1 MLGKWGIKNH
11 KQQSLHLLYTFCILF
26 NIKLTFIMKREI
38 KILVALLAVLFIFSF
53 SLVTVT
59 AQQYTLTDADVVVTN
74 GVIESCSYGF
84 EVKDIIIPEI
94 LDGQTITGIADK
106 ELQSGVFY
114 NKGIVNVQLPST
126 LENIGAWAFQENSLT
141 SLSIPNSVTSIG
153 YAAFRNNSL
162 TSVNI
167 PNGVTTIEGDTFGW
181 NSLTSLTIPNSVT
194 TIGSEAF
201 NFNSLTNLTIP
212 NSVTSIGA
220 FAFDGNKLTNVTI
233 PNSVTS
239 IGEGAFN
246 GNVITQI
253 NGVVSNGIIY
263 ARNNDGAEDNTTI
276 VSYGGVSDDID
287 FISNNVTNIG
297 DYAFYFNTLTSIT
310 IPNSVTAI
318 GDYAFQGNR
327 LTSVTIPNSVT
338 TIGDN
343 AFAWNILKSVILEQ
357 NSYIRLIGNYAFDGL
372 SNVTGISLPTN
383 ANSGFLGYKDSDG
396 NSYMAG
402 DNITDFSKLYYAVL
416 PAHILALDEVKFTNG
431 EITDYLGDYVDII
444 IPASFSV
451 NGANVGVT
459 IVGDGAFQENNL
471 TSVTIPNSVTTIKT
485 GAFARNHL
493 ENVTIGNGVTTI
505 GTEAFFDNPLTNVT
519 IPNSVTS
526 IGGSAFSHNSLT
538 DVIIPNSVTNIG
550 SYAFKNNELTSVTIS
565 NSVSTIGYFAF
576 AGNNLTN
583 LTIPNGVT
591 RIGDYAFSN
600 NDLTSVNFEQNSYI
614 RFIAGGVFDSNSGL
628 TGISLPLN
636 ANNGFSGYKDSDGM
650 SYAAGSNITDFSRAY
665 YAVLPAHVLTLDE
678 VEFSNSEI
686 TDYLGSYVDIIIPAS
701 FILDGA
707 NVSVTT
713 IGDGAFEDCILT
725 SVTIPNSVTTIGDYA
740 FVGNSLTT
748 ITLPNSVTTVGHD
761 AFSWNHLTSITIPSS
776 VTTIGGGA
784 FNCNAITQ
792 INGEESNGIVYARI
806 SNGSENNTTIVSYG
820 GVADNIDFIPENVT
834 TIGDYAFSDNS
845 LTSVTIP
852 NNVTTIG
859 YRAFA
864 WNNLTGVTLPA
875 PVLKE
880 GYEFIEWQN
889 VDGTVVT
896 EIIDFESSYEAKLNF
911 TGFIVSGKIT
921 IGDAQSVAMDGFK
934 SATIDNMQ
942 GVILYISG
950 DITGTRPVNSD
961 GTYSFALN
969 SGRNIVITPF
979 KEGYTFSPATITINN
994 IQADISNQD
1003 FTPVL
1008 TAIDNTK
1015 ISPVK
1020 VYPNPVSNMLTIEL
1034 AGTYSSVQVITL
1046 SGTVVKTVNCVG
1058 LSTVKTDIGH
1068 LIPGV
1073 YIIKVQGTGS
1083 AVVKK
1088 VIKK

>member
-1 MLGKWGIKNH
+1 
-11 KQQSLHLLYTFCILF
+11 
-26 NIKLTFIMKREI
+26 MKREI
-38 KILVALLAVLFIFSF
+38 KILMAPLALLFIFSF

-59 AQQYTLTDADVVVTN
+59 AQQYTLTDADVVVIN
-74 GVIESCSYGF
+74 GVIESCSYSF
-84 EVKDIIIPEI
+84 EVKDIIIPET

-114 NKGIVNVQLPST
+114 NKGIVNIQLPST
-126 LENIGAWAFQENSLT
+126 LENIGDWAFQENSLT

-162 TSVNI
+162 TSVTI
-167 PNGVTTIEGDTFGW
+167 PSSVTTIEGDTFGW

-201 NFNSLTNLTIP
+201 NYNSLTSLTIP

-220 FAFDGNKLTNVTI
+220 FAFEGNKLTNVTI
-233 PNSVTS
+233 PSSVTT

-246 GNVITQI
+246 GNVIIQI
-253 NGVVSNGIIY
+253 NGVASDGIIY
-263 ARNNDGAEDNTTI
+263 ARNSDGTEDNTTI

-287 FISNNVTNIG
+287 FISNSVTTIG
-297 DYAFYFNTLTSIT
+297 DYVFYFNTLTSIT

-318 GDYAFQGNR
+318 GDYAFHGNR

-343 AFAWNILKSVILEQ
+343 AFAWNILKSVTFEQ

-372 SNVTGISLPTN
+372 SSATGISLPTN
-383 ANSGFLGYKDSDG
+383 ANGGFLGYKDSDG
-396 NSYMAG
+396 NSYIAG

-416 PAHILALDEVKFTNG
+416 PAHILTLDEVEFSNG

-444 IPASFSV
+444 IPSSFSV
-451 NGANVGVT
+451 NETDMSVM
-459 IVGDGAFQENNL
+459 IIGDGAFQQNSL

-493 ENVTIGNGVTTI
+493 ENITIGNSVTTI
-505 GTEAFFDNPLTNVT
+505 GTEAFFDNPLTNVI

-538 DVIIPNSVTNIG
+538 TVTIPNNVTNIG
-550 SYAFKNNELTSVTIS
+550 SYAFKDNELTSVSIS
-565 NSVSTIGYFAF
+565 NNVSTIGYFAF
-576 AGNNLTN
+576 AGNNLTI
-583 LTIPNGVT
+583 LTIPSSVT
-591 RIGDYAFSN
+591 RIGDYAFAF

-614 RFIAGGVFDSNSGL
+614 RFIAEGVFESNSGL
-628 TGISLPLN
+628 TGIALPSN
-636 ANNGFSGYKDSDGM
+636 ANIGFSGYMDSYSK
-650 SYAAGSNITDFSRAY
+650 SYEAGGNMTDFSIAY
-665 YAVLPAHVLTLDE
+665 YAVLPAHILTLDE
-678 VEFSNSEI
+678 VEFSNGEI
-686 TDYLGSYVDIIIPAS
+686 TDYLGSYVDIIIPAAFS
-701 FILDGA
+701 VNGA
-707 NVSVTT
+707 NASVTA

-748 ITLPNSVTTVGHD
+748 ITLPNSVTTIGHD
-761 AFSWNHLTSITIPSS
+761 AFSWNHLTSITIPNS
-776 VTTIGGGA
+776 VTTVGGGA

-792 INGEESNGIVYARI
+792 INGEESNGIIYDRN

-864 WNNLTGVTLPA
+864 WNSLTSVTLPA
-875 PVLKE
+875 PVVKE
-880 GYEFIEWQN
+880 GYEFTEWQN
-889 VDGTVVT
+889 ADGTVVT
-896 EIIDFESSYEAKLNF
+896 EIIDFESSYEAQFNF

-921 IGDAQSVAMDGFK
+921 IGDEQSVAMNGLK
-934 SATIDNMQ
+934 IATIDNMQ

-979 KEGYTFSPATITINN
+979 KEGYTFSPATIAINN

-1008 TAIDNTK
+1008 TAINYTK
-1015 ISPVK
+1015 ISPVEL
-1020 VYPNPVSNMLTIEL
+1020 YPNPVSNMLTIEL

-1058 LSTVKTDIGH
+1058 LSTVKTDLGF
-1068 LIPGV
+1068 LTPGV

-1088 VIKK
+1088 VLKR